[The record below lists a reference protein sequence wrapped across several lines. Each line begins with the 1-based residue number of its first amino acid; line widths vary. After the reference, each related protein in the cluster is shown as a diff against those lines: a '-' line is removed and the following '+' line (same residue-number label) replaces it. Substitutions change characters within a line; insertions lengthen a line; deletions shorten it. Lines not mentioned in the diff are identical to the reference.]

1 MNYLYHIK
9 FFTDSTRYV
18 SSFNNSSP
26 KNFTP
31 SEDGKEINSINLNE
45 HIKLGDTPQ
54 YKLNQFLYNNI
65 KKNKFIEKQQM
76 KKSKVKLEDDKKDI
90 LKITND
96 KVDIFKDDIFT
107 KINDID
113 ENGNKIVKTN
123 WSKLTYDTK
132 KEKIESFLK
141 LYVDYSFG
149 EDKREKKKEDVD
161 ELINN
166 EKNVNLLIKNVK
178 YDKNNERVSII
189 KGFYPKKNK
198 FIFDYQNEFHNKN
211 LFLD

>member
-1 MNYLYHIK
+1 MNFLYPIK
-9 FFTDSTRYV
+9 IYTDSTRYV

-31 SEDGKEINSINLNE
+31 SEDGQEINSIILNDQ
-45 HIKLGDTPQ
+45 IKLETIP

-76 KKSKVKLEDDKKDI
+76 KKSKVKFDDEKKDVM
-90 LKITND
+90 KINNN
-96 KVDIFKDDIFT
+96 KVDIFNDDVFT
-107 KINDID
+107 KINDVD
-113 ENGNKIVKTN
+113 ENGNKIVKTT
-123 WSKLTYDTK
+123 WAKLTYDNK

-141 LYVDYSFG
+141 LYVDYSF
-149 EDKREKKKEDVD
+149 EEENRDKKIEDVN
-161 ELINN
+161 ELMSN

-178 YDKNNERVSII
+178 YDKDNERVSTI

-211 LFLD
+211 LFLN

>member
-1 MNYLYHIK
+1 MNFLYPIK
-9 FFTDSTRYV
+9 IYTDSTRYV

-31 SEDGKEINSINLNE
+31 SEDGQEINSIILNDQ
-45 HIKLGDTPQ
+45 IKLETIP

-76 KKSKVKLEDDKKDI
+76 KKSKNKLEDEKKDVM
-90 LKITND
+90 KITNNN
-96 KVDIFKDDIFT
+96 VDIFNDDVFT
-107 KINDID
+107 KVNDVD
-113 ENGNKIVKTN
+113 ENGNKIVKTT
-123 WSKLTYDTK
+123 WSKLTYDNK
-132 KEKIESFLK
+132 KEKIETFLK
-141 LYVDYSFG
+141 LYVEYSFI
-149 EDKREKKKEDVD
+149 EEKREKKNEEVD
-161 ELINN
+161 ELMSD

-178 YDKNNERVSII
+178 YDKDNERVSTI

-211 LFLD
+211 LFLN

>member
-1 MNYLYHIK
+1 MNFLYPIK
-9 FFTDSTRYV
+9 IFTDSTRYV

-31 SEDGKEINSINLNE
+31 SEDGQEINSANLNDQ
-45 HIKLGDTPQ
+45 IKLETVP

-76 KKSKVKLEDDKKDI
+76 KKSKMKFDDDKKDVM
-90 LKITND
+90 KITNNN
-96 KVDIFKDDIFT
+96 VDIFNDDIFT
-107 KINDID
+107 KVNDID
-113 ENGNKIVKTN
+113 DNGNKIVKTN
-123 WSKLTYDTK
+123 WAKLTYDTK

-141 LYVDYSFG
+141 LYVDYSFS

-161 ELINN
+161 ELISN

-178 YDKNNERVSII
+178 YDKDNERVSII

-198 FIFDYQNEFHNKN
+198 FIFEYQNEFHNKN